1 MPIGRPEAAGF
12 GLTSGGCNV
21 ERFHCSCFVLIL
33 MFRAFLAICAIE
45 NGPKLLMGASP
56 AGSTPT
62 LSAHISY

>member
-1 MPIGRPEAAGF
+1 MSSDSTVAV
-12 GLTSGGCNV
+12 LY
-21 ERFHCSCFVLIL
+21 LIL